1 MKFKEKQK
9 NKIKTLNNK
18 FPLPKI
24 KNLNSNNQGIT
35 KLKQTNNQPYLNIQ
49 NNKSN
54 EQFELLHPNSYAFKP
69 EKEENKINYN
79 TNIKIK
85 NIYDY
90 KGNYKIN
97 NKTKEYQKYI
107 NQNNLKHLLKEFG
120 LSEYERKLYEFGY
133 DNNNYLKIGALSR
146 KNFNNLINTIHIFP
160 GHTVKMEKFYE
171 YLKKLNLSLKNNNYN
186 INNNYNNN
194 TIKKRKLNYNSLYG
208 LNNGNKN
215 NHYYNYDNY
224 NINKQSLNING
235 NNKKNKKCLSPRMR
249 PKTSHINGFSKPKI
263 RIRNNFS
270 GNKVMKKKI
279 ENYGNF
285 NSYFLNNSV
294 EGKNNSLIKS
304 YLNENH
310 KAVLNHKLNINKNMQ
325 DLHQKY
331 HNDNLNNF
339 HNNIN
344 IIIPNDKHNIL
355 HYSSNSS
362 NQKEL
367 EDKINEDIERML
379 NYYMVQLNDKLDQS
393 YETIEDSSLSCI
405 VSSQNESQN
414 NNQLSSLKNQKQ
426 ENKKILPN
434 YKLPSINSSKDSI
447 NNKKS
452 ENCNNNSK
460 KNKSIENSI

>member
-54 EQFELLHPNSYAFKP
+54 EQFELLQPNSYAFKT

-186 INNNYNNN
+186 SNNNYNNN

-304 YLNENH
+304 YLKENH
-310 KAVLNHKLNINKNMQ
+310 KAVLNHKLNIN
-325 DLHQKY
+325 
-331 HNDNLNNF
+331 
-339 HNNIN
+339 
-344 IIIPNDKHNIL
+344 
-355 HYSSNSS
+355 
-362 NQKEL
+362 
-367 EDKINEDIERML
+367 
-379 NYYMVQLNDKLDQS
+379 
-393 YETIEDSSLSCI
+393 
-405 VSSQNESQN
+405 
-414 NNQLSSLKNQKQ
+414 
-426 ENKKILPN
+426 
-434 YKLPSINSSKDSI
+434 
-447 NNKKS
+447 
-452 ENCNNNSK
+452 
-460 KNKSIENSI
+460 